1 MSTVTKGTKPGQCWD
16 NILESQEGDAK
27 CISKQKCKTYEN
39 DKGPLLKKQQ
49 FAQWTPERCSH
60 HPLEPGDSHAKPDDC
75 PSGKQPLEWR
85 VMHTSQ
91 QPLGSPGAVMAH
103 PCGRES
109 KFSLP
114 AFGSPQSCQMHDKL
128 HLCQLTNS
136 WNVPNLPD
144 SINCSTH
151 LGYTQLPSHQK
162 HHCSPVALF
171 TIFWSSFIGILI
183 RRTVYLPAELSLI
196 IPFMTPAEIPKPHY
210 CTREKKFDSSSVAQ
224 PSAQAD
230 LPDNFNAFNSL
241 RILENHNVLCFRIS
255 EQRNLMWPQLL
266 KTSM

>member
-1 MSTVTKGTKPGQCWD
+1 M
-16 NILESQEGDAK
+16 
-27 CISKQKCKTYEN
+27 YEN

-128 HLCQLTNS
+128 HLCQLTSS

-162 HHCSPVALF
+162 RHCSPVALF

-196 IPFMTPAEIPKPHY
+196 IPFMTPAEIPNPHIVQ
-210 CTREKKFDSSSVAQ
+210 EKRSLTLQGWHSH
-224 PSAQAD
+224 
-230 LPDNFNAFNSL
+230 LPKQ
-241 RILENHNVLCFRIS
+241 IS
-255 EQRNLMWPQLL
+255 QI
-266 KTSM
+266 TSMLLIPYEFWKITMFCVSEYQSRGT